1 MKISILILL
10 GFLTTQVFAQRN
22 PQIRVCLQ
30 NGGNF
35 WSMDITSPRV
45 DTIGF
50 CRYDQSLLGSI
61 SMMNYFFYANET
73 QAVRGF
79 LSSETSISSCS
90 TLGAMTVDAMDSTG
104 MDWELC
110 LFRDGSF
117 IEKET
122 LLRGLHSPI
131 NRRLREALTL

>member
-1 MKISILILL
+1 MKLLMILM
-10 GFLTTQVFAQRN
+10 FLSSFSAFAQRN

-50 CRYDQSLLGSI
+50 CRYDQAMMGSI
-61 SMMNYFFYANET
+61 SMMSYFFYANET
-73 QAVRGF
+73 QAVRSF
-79 LSSETSISSCS
+79 LSSEPGSSSCS
-90 TLGAMTVDAMDSTG
+90 YLGAMTVDAMDSTG
-104 MDWELC
+104 MEWELC

-122 LLRGLHSPI
+122 LLRGLNSPL
-131 NRRLREALTL
+131 NRRLKEALTQ